1 MEKDKTMIR
10 ITIFFIWLAVL
21 MPCIS
26 FGQMVIGDKTEM
38 AALPGSILATSVNI
52 INNGTK
58 NDFTN
63 LNIIL
68 LTPTKTPALIVNNTA
83 QPISLNGLTINST
96 STYGIGGEWLV
107 LNDLIFTKGKLN
119 ADKAISGKLGYK
131 GSADLV
137 GSDSSYINGRLFIFG
152 SGEPLRTFPI
162 GNAKGYF
169 PAQLTEIEV
178 ADKDTPIGME
188 VISGTNNPFTVAAP
202 IKEIFTDHFWELTI
216 GSGSFS
222 GKSPI
227 SLSEAGTSSF
237 FTTVG
242 DIVVLE
248 KDATKQNELGGIGN
262 NTFITSSLGVSSTGK
277 TYALAKSDVV
287 TVKVHKL
294 ITPDDDKVNDVL
306 VIDGIDA
313 FADNEVTLLDRWGV
327 PFKTWKGFVNY
338 VQPAGSSQDVDFSK
352 LGIGNYICVV
362 RYTDKG
368 VQKSIK
374 QMISVLK

>member
-10 ITIFFIWLAVL
+10 ITTVFIWLAVL
-21 MPCIS
+21 MPYIS
-26 FGQMVIGDKTEM
+26 FGQMVIGANTEM
-38 AALPGSILATSVNI
+38 VASPGSILATSISIDNRSLKTDWKDI
-52 INNGTK
+52 DLLLLSTGTTALGIKNG
-58 NDFTN
+58 
-63 LNIIL
+63 
-68 LTPTKTPALIVNNTA
+68 VA
-83 QPISLNGLTINST
+83 QPLAVNDLTINSKA
-96 STYGIGGEWLV
+96 TYAIAGEWLV
-107 LNDLIFTKGKLN
+107 LNDLIFTEGKLN
-119 ADKAISGKLGYK
+119 VDKAFSGKLGYK
-131 GSADLV
+131 GSNDLI
-137 GSDSSYINGRLFIFG
+137 GSDVSYINGRIFIFG
-152 SGEPLRTFPI
+152 SGLPLRTFPI

-169 PAQLTEIEV
+169 PAQLTAIDV

-188 VISGTNNPFTVAAP
+188 VISVDPGFATSTS

-216 GSGSFS
+216 GSGTFS

-237 FTTVG
+237 FTTIG

-248 KDATKQNELGGIGN
+248 KDAAKQNELGGIGN
-262 NTFITSSLGVSSTGK
+262 NTFITSSLGISTTGK
-277 TYALAKSDVV
+277 TYALAKSDVI

-294 ITPDDDKVNDVL
+294 ITPDDDNVNDVL

-338 VQPAGSSQDVDFSK
+338 PPNSGSSQDVDFSK
-352 LGIGNYICVV
+352 LGIGNYICIV
-362 RYTDKG
+362 RYTEKG
-368 VQKSIK
+368 VSKSIK